1 MIYLKKYWPLIL
13 IILIIL
19 CCYRAL
25 QLNPRD
31 VPSAR
36 IGQEIPNVSL
46 KAYHDQ
52 ELVNLHHLIGKPRV
66 IHFWAS
72 WCDNCVQELL
82 LLKTWQQENH
92 QDIIGVNYKESPTA
106 LAQFLSLQENIFKPL
121 LLDENAQFG
130 LEMGVV
136 AVPETFVMDA
146 KGKIVYRHQGP
157 LTKSDLSVIRG
168 KLNG

>member
-1 MIYLKKYWPLIL
+1 MSYLKKYWPLVI
-13 IILIIL
+13 IILITL

-31 VPSAR
+31 MPSAR

-46 KAYHDQ
+46 RTYQGQ
-52 ELVNLHHLIGKPRV
+52 ELLNFRQLIGKPRV

-82 LLKTWQQENH
+82 LLKVWQQENH
-92 QDIIGVNYKESPTA
+92 QDIIGVNYKESPAA
-106 LAQFLSLQENIFKPL
+106 LNQFLSLQENIFNPL
-121 LLDENAQFG
+121 LLDENAQLG

-146 KGKIVYRHQGP
+146 NGKIVYRHQGP
-157 LTKSDLSVIRG
+157 LTEADLRVIRG
-168 KLNG
+168 QLND